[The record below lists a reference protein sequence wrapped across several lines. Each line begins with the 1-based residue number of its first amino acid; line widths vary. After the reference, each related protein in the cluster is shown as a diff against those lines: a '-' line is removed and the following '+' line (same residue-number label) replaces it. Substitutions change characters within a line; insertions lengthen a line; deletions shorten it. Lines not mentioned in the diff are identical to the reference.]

1 MILFEDGKVIIGRP
15 DYDVCPKYFYSLSIA
30 HRLEL
35 VPRNLSLST
44 VSNSVM
50 ITTFTFLKLNVGVL
64 EDTLIIVPMIKSGK
78 LRRN

>member
-1 MILFEDGKVIIGRP
+1 MILFEDDKVIIGRP

-50 ITTFTFLKLNVGVL
+50 ITTFSKLNVGVF
-64 EDTLIIVPMIKSGK
+64 EDTLIIVAMIKSGK